1 MIRILNFVKLGY
13 VNLAVLVMNTDLVKM
28 LGDKYFVDKPQG
40 DAKHPDHRFDV
51 RVGDTVVVYSKIVM
65 RMKVQQRLTAAQ
77 KQALKKAL
85 AEGKTME
92 EIEEQNIKTQ
102 PFRGVVI
109 AIKGHG
115 KHKKITVRRIASGG
129 IGVEKIFPLFSPVV
143 ERVEIIKQGDP
154 RRAKLYYLRNR
165 VGRKATKVKGR
176 SIKPE
181 TTDNNKVKDV
191 EEKQSSEAEKEE

>member
-1 MIRILNFVKLGY
+1 MNADLINMVGNRYL
-13 VNLAVLVMNTDLVKM
+13 VN
-28 LGDKYFVDKPQG
+28 KPQG
-40 DAKHPDHRFDV
+40 DQKHPDHRFEV

-65 RMKVQQRLTAAQ
+65 KMKVQQRLTAAQ

-92 EIEEQNIKTQ
+92 EIEEQNIKVQ

-109 AIKGHG
+109 AIKGQG

-129 IGVEKIFPLFSPVV
+129 IGVEKIFPVFSPVV
-143 ERVEIIKQGDP
+143 ERIEILKHGDP
-154 RRAKLYYLRNR
+154 RRSKLYYLRKK

-176 SIKPE
+176 EMKNNASSPGAPE
-181 TTDNNKVKDV
+181 AK
-191 EEKQSSEAEKEE
+191 AEDQIAKKESKTESPDKE